1 MSDLLNEDDIKEVER
16 MRNIT
21 KKGLLQM
28 LFLEQKNDFIN
39 EMIKDSIERLKTFDE
54 IIKTRKY
61 KQVFYPI
68 N

>member
-1 MSDLLNEDDIKEVER
+1 MSDLLNDDDIKKIER
-16 MRNIT
+16 MRNAT

-28 LFLEQKNDFIN
+28 LYMEQKNDFIN
-39 EMIKDSIERLKTFDE
+39 EMIEESIERLKAFDE